1 MLSLESSL
9 FYIFLVGIQVV
20 PIFQLRITYKLGG
33 PKSSAGV
40 VVFFS
45 LVRSIII
52 YQKTN
57 SKKPG
62 TKTQDI

>member
-20 PIFQLRITYKLGG
+20 PIFQLRITYKLGRA
-33 PKSSAGV
+33 KSSADV

-45 LVRSIII
+45 LIINII
-52 YQKTN
+52 YQETN
-57 SKKPG
+57 LKKPG